1 MKKLFRY
8 DSPIIKWV
16 NRMGRLVIL
25 NILWF
30 ICCLPIFTIGAAT
43 AAMYRVAMALAQK
56 REDVSVAGDFFRAF
70 RSNFKQ
76 GTLVWLILLIP
87 TLLIL
92 LNLSLLLS
100 GGLGYGMVSYIICL
114 IPVPPLLFI
123 SAYVFA
129 YVATFEDKP
138 LRTILNAA
146 IISIANLPK
155 TLLMVILNL
164 LPLAVYLLATEIF
177 LRLLFVWLLFAFALI
192 AYLNSKLIL
201 IAFRPYLPQPDAE
214 AKPDSEDA
222 EA

>member
-8 DSPIIKWV
+8 DSPIIKWI

-56 REDVSVAGDFFRAF
+56 REDVSVPGDFFRAF
-70 RSNFKQ
+70 RSNFRQ

-87 TLLIL
+87 TLLII

-100 GGLGYGMVSYIICL
+100 GGLGYGMASYIICL

-146 IISIANLPK
+146 IISISNLPR
-155 TLLMVILNL
+155 TLLMIILNL

-201 IAFRPYLPQPDAE
+201 IAFRPYLPQPDAG
-214 AKPDSEDA
+214 DEDA
-222 EA
+222 